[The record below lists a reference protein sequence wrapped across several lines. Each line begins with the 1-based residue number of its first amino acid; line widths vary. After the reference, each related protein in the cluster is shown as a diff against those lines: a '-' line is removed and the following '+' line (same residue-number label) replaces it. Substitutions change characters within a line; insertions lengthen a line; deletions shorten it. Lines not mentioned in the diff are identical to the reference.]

1 MIPLVNSTPASESGA
16 RTSKKA
22 GQEAGTGFEGLL
34 GANGAPEEDQETLT
48 AGLMDEASAEME
60 AGLLPEELA
69 LFDEL
74 ELETRLGEAAASELE
89 EEFVVVPGVVSAQ
102 PGLNPL
108 LGEEFSMEEANLLRQ
123 DILRNATPLE
133 ATQVVLEGAEPR
145 VDPQSSPD
153 RAAPGIVEQLFAQA
167 EDTATEAESQP
178 DVSAVIRQMVMKQPG
193 KNSEESPLE
202 NLHEFRTQNQRIQ
215 ELISDRTSTKFQA
228 TDPTEQFAPEAGF
241 KTTST
246 VAMATQDALNGTSVS
261 QQIGTIST
269 PAEALDD
276 LASRETEI
284 RSQNAQQAQA
294 FGTALTEARGE
305 SITSAQAPSRPQVL
319 DLPFDF
325 NQVMTRVRNMRDGDV
340 QEMTVQLEPE
350 HLGKMVMKVRQQ
362 GGELILDLQVD
373 NPAAKQIV
381 ESGFDLLRNRVTQ
394 QDLNY
399 RDLSM
404 NVNVGQEQSG
414 TFEQQQARQEQLEQM
429 TAARRAS
436 ADTSSVNSA
445 APATRVRS
453 GGDSGLNLYI

>member
-34 GANGAPEEDQETLT
+34 GANGAPEEGQETLT

-89 EEFVVVPGVVSAQ
+89 EEFVVVPGAVSAQ
-102 PGLNPL
+102 PGLSPL

-167 EDTATEAESQP
+167 EETATEAESQP

-325 NQVMTRVRNMRDGDV
+325 NQAMTRVRNMRDGDV

-373 NPAAKQIV
+373 NPAAK
-381 ESGFDLLRNRVTQ
+381 
-394 QDLNY
+394 
-399 RDLSM
+399 
-404 NVNVGQEQSG
+404 
-414 TFEQQQARQEQLEQM
+414 
-429 TAARRAS
+429 
-436 ADTSSVNSA
+436 
-445 APATRVRS
+445 
-453 GGDSGLNLYI
+453 

>member
-34 GANGAPEEDQETLT
+34 GANGVPEEGQETLT

-89 EEFVVVPGVVSAQ
+89 EEFVVIPGAVSAQ
-102 PGLNPL
+102 PDLNPL
-108 LGEEFSMEEANLLRQ
+108 LGEANLLRQ

-133 ATQVVLEGAEPR
+133 STQVVLEGTEPR

-261 QQIGTIST
+261 QQVGTIST

-445 APATRVRS
+445 APATRIRS